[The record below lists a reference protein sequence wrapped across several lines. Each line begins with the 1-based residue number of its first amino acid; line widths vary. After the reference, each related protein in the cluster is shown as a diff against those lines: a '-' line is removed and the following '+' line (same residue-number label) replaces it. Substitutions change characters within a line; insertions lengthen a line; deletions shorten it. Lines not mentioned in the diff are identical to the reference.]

1 MPLVRISLLKG
12 RTPVE
17 LRAIA
22 NGVHA
27 ALVETYAVPL
37 EDRFQII
44 EQRDPGEII
53 FSASY
58 LDIQRTDHLVIVH
71 VIAGHWRET
80 AAKQALYAA
89 IADNLAADPGLRR
102 EDVQVII
109 TSNDRP
115 DWSFGNGLASYVPA
129 QASQP

>member
-12 RTPVE
+12 RSPTE

-22 NGVHA
+22 DGVHA
-27 ALVETYAVPL
+27 ALMETYAVPA

-53 FSASY
+53 YSASY
-58 LDIQRTDHLVIVH
+58 LGTQRTDGLVIVH
-71 VIAGHWRET
+71 IVAGHWRDT
-80 AAKQALYAA
+80 AAKQALYAG
-89 IADNLAADPGLRR
+89 IADKLAIDPGLRR

-129 QASQP
+129 AAAPT

>member
-12 RTPVE
+12 RSAIE

-22 NGVHA
+22 DGVHA
-27 ALVETYAVPL
+27 ALVATYAVPL

-44 EQRDPGEII
+44 EQREPGEII
-53 FSASY
+53 YSATY
-58 LDIQRTDHLVIVH
+58 LGIQRTDGLVIVH
-71 VIAGHWRET
+71 VTAGHWRDT

-89 IADNLAADPGLRR
+89 IADKLATDPGLRR
-102 EDVQVII
+102 EDVQVVI
-109 TSNDRP
+109 SGNDRP

-129 QASQP
+129 PAAQP